1 MCLPLEFGIRC
12 CVKLKRQ
19 PFHKEM
25 RVPASPQHRRTA
37 QRLLVQELSLELAKL
52 DLTDIASLGVSVVR
66 SVAEVFSTDRASLL
80 LLKPGTEEVSASF
93 HHGLAEDDLD
103 FNASQR
109 VTQHV
114 VNSKELLLVYDIRS
128 EPRLS
133 APWVDSY
140 RTDAFA
146 VFPILVAHQT
156 AALLCVSNLSAQQ
169 LMQIANAGDM
179 LDLLYNQLEQVV
191 SLLMGPRPAPAP
203 QQLEKD
209 ELNVISA
216 LIDALERQIDS
227 RNVFSVFCDAI
238 QDFIPVDLLAV
249 IHDCLRDPQQG
260 VICVQRPVHRQ
271 ELDHVFTQLAYQWQR
286 RHKRA
291 LLLACEDAQ
300 VAGSDLV
307 KETGDC
313 TQELLLEQ
321 VETFPVFIDNDL
333 FALVAL
339 SAKPE
344 QLADRRKLM
353 LFNLMINHLMLHVKK
368 GLLLAQNQEMQ
379 TLDSLTGLYNERHF
393 FQMMEREFDRAARY
407 NVPLSLLFVDVDH
420 FKDVNETYGFEAGD
434 LLLKEISRIIMENMR
449 STDFCSRYSGERFVV
464 VLPETH
470 SKNSE
475 IMANR
480 LRRFIENHSF
490 FIPNTNV
497 FIKVTVSIGVAS
509 YLDHRPASLAQFI
522 EFADTALYFAKRIG
536 RNQVVG
542 YSYVTNLMMKDTEHQ
557 S

>member
-1 MCLPLEFGIRC
+1 M
-12 CVKLKRQ
+12 
-19 PFHKEM
+19 
-25 RVPASPQHRRTA
+25 PASPQPRRTA
-37 QRLLVQELSLELAKL
+37 QRLLIQELALEFAKL
-52 DLTDIASLGVSVVR
+52 DLTDTARLGDAVVQTVAS
-66 SVAEVFSTDRASLL
+66 VFATDRASLL
-80 LLKPGTEEVSASF
+80 LLVPGTEEISRHFIRGFV
-93 HHGLAEDDLD
+93 ECEPD
-103 FNASQR
+103 FSASQR
-109 VTQHV
+109 VTHHV
-114 VNSKELLLVYDIRS
+114 TNSRELLLVYDIRS
-128 EPRLS
+128 EPGLS
-133 APWVDSY
+133 SPWPDTY
-140 RTDAFA
+140 LTDAFA
-146 VFPILVAHQT
+146 VFPILIQHQV
-156 AALLCVSNLSAQQ
+156 AALLCISNLSAQQ
-169 LMQIANAGDM
+169 LMQIANAGEM
-179 LDLLYNQLEQVV
+179 LAVVQSQLEQAV
-191 SLLMGPRPAPAP
+191 SLLQGPKPAPLP
-203 QQLEKD
+203 QRLDQD
-209 ELNVISA
+209 ELAVIGA
-216 LIDALERQIDS
+216 LIDVLERPIDS
-227 RNVFSVFCDAI
+227 RSVFSVFCDAI
-238 QDFIPVDLLAV
+238 NEFLPVELLAV
-249 IHDCLRDPQQG
+249 IHDCIRDPQQG

-271 ELDHVFTQLAYQWQR
+271 EVDQVFTQLAYQWQR

-291 LLLACEDAQ
+291 LLLGADDAL
-300 VAGSDLV
+300 VCGSDLV
-307 KETGDC
+307 KEFGDC
-313 TQELLLEQ
+313 PQELLLGQ

-339 SAKPE
+339 SAKQE
-344 QLADRRKLM
+344 LLADRRKLK
-353 LFNLMINHLMLHVKK
+353 LFSLLVNHLMLHVKK
-368 GLLLAQNQEMQ
+368 SLLLAQNLEMQ

-407 NVPLSLLFVDVDH
+407 NVPLSVLFVDVDH